1 MRGLPIVLSAVVFA
15 TSCATSQP
23 RVAQKTGLLRL
34 EVEPSDAII
43 WVDGEYLGQANGW
56 LEGTL
61 RLPVGARRVE
71 LEAAGY
77 MSQRFDIAITNHEE
91 VILRLAMQPD
101 IEDLDDVSEDS

>member
-1 MRGLPIVLSAVVFA
+1 MRGLSLCFFAVFFGI
-15 TSCATSQP
+15 SCATSQP
-23 RVAQKTGLLRL
+23 RAAQEMGLLRL

-43 WVDGEYLGQANGW
+43 WVDGEYLGHANGW
-56 LEGTL
+56 VEGTL
-61 RLPVGARRVE
+61 RVPVGVRRVE

-77 MSQRFDIAITNHEE
+77 MSQRFDIAITIHEE